1 MVLASL
7 TGTLERIMVGRH
19 DVNQSKLT
27 VLTLGT
33 AIIGMDSR
41 APILKMIQNYTVV
54 FVE

>member
-1 MVLASL
+1 M
-7 TGTLERIMVGRH
+7 LEQAAAPQH
-19 DVNQSKLT
+19 DAPKAAI